1 MLQVDL
7 MLVLLGPSFAGGD
20 ADYQRLSR
28 TTGLVAYEVRSR
40 LKPGMWGLVKALADE
55 VEAQRLAQAL
65 EADGF
70 PIVVVAREV
79 ASDKD
84 RPIVALKGLVIEST
98 GITLQLRERSMAV
111 PVAALCAIV
120 RGEAQVGKTS
130 GPRGASAGSGATSS
144 STFRAVVP
152 SSSELQVFREST
164 PTPSFEA
171 FAAADL
177 HFHSVTWIARIDA
190 RSFDFRALGIGAS
203 SPAGALDT
211 LVDRL
216 ALLAKVR
223 VDRAARASSIS
234 SFTQQAAR
242 HTPIPSVPPSLP
254 MSQRDKEVA
263 GDERFDP
270 YSRVV
275 GEAERAW
282 AARIA
287 SRAARA

>member
-1 MLQVDL
+1 MFESEL

-28 TTGLVAYEVRSR
+28 VTGLVAYDLRAR

-55 VEAQRLAQAL
+55 AEAARLAQAL
-65 EADGF
+65 EAEGF
-70 PIVVVAREV
+70 PIVVMPREV
-79 ASDKD
+79 ASDPE
-84 RPIVALKGLVIEST
+84 RPIVALKGLGVD
-98 GITLQLRERSMAV
+98 GQQLTLQLRERTMQV
-111 PVAALCAIV
+111 PAQALCSIV

-130 GPRGASAGSGATSS
+130 TSRGGSGSATSS

-152 SSSELQVFREST
+152 SSSELQVFRESAQSS
-164 PTPSFEA
+164 SFEA

-177 HFHSVTWIARIDA
+177 HFHSVHWIARIDA
-190 RSFDFRALGIGAS
+190 RAFDFRALGINAV

-234 SFTQQAAR
+234 SFTQQATKHVAA
-242 HTPIPSVPPSLP
+242 PSTPPSMP
-254 MSQRDKEVA
+254 MSQRAREVA

-275 GEAERAW
+275 GEAERSW
-282 AARIA
+282 AARVA
-287 SRAARA
+287 SATAAKA

>member
-1 MLQVDL
+1 

-20 ADYQRLSR
+20 ADYQRLSKA
-28 TTGLVAYEVRSR
+28 TGLVAYELRSR

-55 VEAQRLAQAL
+55 VEAQRLAESL
-65 EADGF
+65 EAEGF
-70 PIVVVAREV
+70 PIVVLPREV
-79 ASDKD
+79 AGDPE
-84 RPIVALKGLVIEST
+84 RPIVALKGLAIEAQSL
-98 GITLQLRERSMAV
+98 TLQLRERAMTV
-111 PVAALCAIV
+111 PAAALCAIV

-130 GPRGASAGSGATSS
+130 RSGSGSGATSS

-152 SSSELQVFREST
+152 STSELQVFRDSVST
-164 PTPSFEA
+164 SSFEA

-190 RSFDFRALGIGAS
+190 RSFDFRALGIGAV

-216 ALLAKVR
+216 ALLANVR
-223 VDRAARASSIS
+223 VDRAARASSIA
-234 SFTQQAAR
+234 SFAQQAVRNAS
-242 HTPIPSVPPSLP
+242 TPSAPPSMP
-254 MSQRDKEVA
+254 MSQRAKEVA

-275 GEAERAW
+275 GEAERVW
-282 AARIA
+282 AARLA
-287 SRAARA
+287 SRAAKA